1 MPGVTGLEKSIII
14 SGSGGQG
21 ILLFGRLIAHTLM
34 IEGKNVTYFPSYGAE
49 IRGGTAN
56 CSVIVSD
63 DLIGSPLVINPDILI
78 VFNCPSLERFLP
90 RLQREGVLFYDS
102 SLITSDGCDRLS
114 VVDETSDFH
123 SFGVEASGKAAGLGS
138 IRYANMVMFGALL
151 RKTVISDLSKAEKGL
166 RALVSE
172 RHRALIPGNLEAIK
186 VGYEL

>member
-1 MPGVTGLEKSIII
+1 MEKSIII
-14 SGSGGQG
+14 AGSGGQG

-63 DLIGSPLVINPDILI
+63 ALIGSPSILNPDILI
-78 VFNCPSLERFLP
+78 VFNCLSLERFLP
-90 RLQREGVLFYDS
+90 RLKEGGILFYDS
-102 SLITSDGCDRLS
+102 SLITDDGCGRLS
-114 VVDETSDFH
+114 LVDESSGLH

-138 IRYANMVMFGALL
+138 IKYANMVMFGAFLG
-151 RKTVISDLSKAEKGL
+151 KTRISDLSRAEKAL
-166 RALVSE
+166 RAMVSE
-172 RHRALIPGNLEAIK
+172 RHAAFIPENLKAIK